1 MDIPKEILLTMYER
15 MVRIR
20 KFEEKASELFAKG
33 LLPGF
38 IHTYVG
44 QEATAV
50 GVCAAL
56 KPDDLVTSTHRG
68 HGHVIAKGGEPQYM
82 MAELYGKETGYCKG
96 KGGSMHI
103 ADPDK
108 GILGANGIVGGGLP
122 IATGA
127 GLSVKLRNSNQVVAC
142 FFGDGASNQGTF
154 HESIN
159 MASLWKLPVVYVC
172 ENNLYGEF
180 TPQKRHQAITDI
192 SQRATAYGIP
202 GVTVDG
208 MDVVAVYEAT
218 QEAIKRARAGNG
230 PTLIE
235 AKTYRFHGH
244 FEGDPQLYRDQAEV
258 QKWMERDPIPSFEKQ
273 LLESKVLTEEDLR
286 KIREA
291 VQREIDEAVKF
302 AENSPY
308 PADREAVEDIYT
320 DLVEEGRVR

>member
-33 LLPGF
+33 VLPGF

-44 QEATAV
+44 EEATAV
-50 GVCAAL
+50 GVCVAL
-56 KPDDLVTSTHRG
+56 RDDDLVTSTHRG
-68 HGHVIAKGGEPQYM
+68 HGHVISKGGDPRYM

-108 GILGANGIVGGGLP
+108 GMLGANGIVGGGLP

-127 GLSVKLRNSNQVVAC
+127 GLSIKLRNSNQVVAC

-159 MASLWKLPVVYVC
+159 MSSLWKLPVIYVC
-172 ENNLYGEF
+172 ENNQYGEF

-202 GVTVDG
+202 GITVDG

-218 QEAIKRARAGNG
+218 KEAVKRAREGNG

-235 AKTYRFHGH
+235 AKCYRFHGH
-244 FEGDPQLYRDQAEV
+244 FVGDPQLYRDQAEV

-273 LLESKVLTEEDLR
+273 LLESNVVTEEDLR
-286 KIREA
+286 KIQEE
-291 VQREIDEAVKF
+291 VQHEIDEAVKF
-302 AENSPY
+302 AEGSPY
-308 PADREAVEDIYT
+308 PSDKEALEDIYT

>member
-44 QEATAV
+44 EEATAV

-56 KPDDLVTSTHRG
+56 NPDDLVTSTHRG
-68 HGHVIAKGGEPQYM
+68 HGHVIAKGGEPKYM

-218 QEAIKRARAGNG
+218 QEAIKRARSGNG

-244 FEGDPQLYRDQAEV
+244 FEGDPQLYRDKAEV
-258 QKWMERDPIPSFEKQ
+258 QKWMERDPIANFEKQ
-273 LLESKVLTEEDLR
+273 LLESKVVAEEDLR
-286 KIREA
+286 KIQEA
-291 VQREIDEAVKF
+291 VQHEIDEAVKF

-308 PADREAVEDIYT
+308 PADKEAVEDIYT

>member
-20 KFEEKASELFAKG
+20 KFEEKAAELFAKG

-44 QEATAV
+44 EEATAV

-56 KPDDLVTSTHRG
+56 NPDDLVTSTHRG

-218 QEAIKRARAGNG
+218 QEAIKRARSGNG

-244 FEGDPQLYRDQAEV
+244 FEGDPQLYRDKAEV
-258 QKWMERDPIPSFEKQ
+258 QKWMERDPIANFEKQ
-273 LLESKVLTEEDLR
+273 LLESKVVAEEDLR
-286 KIREA
+286 KIQEA
-291 VQREIDEAVKF
+291 VQHEIDEAVKF

-308 PADREAVEDIYT
+308 PADKEAVEDIYT